1 MAIEMTKL
9 QERIESGGAILIAE
23 ISPPACGNPAMV
35 RDVARRYVGK
45 VHALGIDDNRRRV
58 CMSALAA
65 ASLVAAE
72 GVEPILHIV
81 TRDRNRI
88 ALISE
93 CLGAEALGIRNLLCT
108 TGTHQI
114 LGRFKAA
121 KNVFDI
127 DSIQFLQACS
137 QLAEDGSIVGEDAV
151 EGTEAL
157 CLGGTAAPD
166 ADPLALQ
173 AMRMD
178 KKVSAGA
185 KFLITQPVFDTTRF
199 NAWWKEVSQR
209 GIPKKT
215 AIVAGIAVLSDAD
228 RAKEFA
234 ESRPKPLVPEAL
246 LQRITSKPDA
256 AAQRAEGIAVAVEL
270 IEELSA
276 VDGLR
281 GFAICGEG
289 DDDAVLEV
297 IEKSGLEPERG
308 TD

>member
-1 MAIEMTKL
+1 MATEMTKL
-9 QERIESGGAILIAE
+9 QERIESGSPILIAE
-23 ISPPACGNPAMV
+23 ISPPAGGNPVAV
-35 RDVARRYVGK
+35 RNVAKRYADK

-72 GVEPILHIV
+72 GVEPILHVV

-108 TGTHQI
+108 TGTHQT
-114 LGRFKAA
+114 LGQFKAA

-137 QLAEDGSIVGEDAV
+137 QLGEDGVIVGEDAI
-151 EGTEAL
+151 EGTGTL
-157 CLGGTAAPD
+157 CLGGTAAPE
-166 ADPLALQ
+166 ADPLELQ
-173 AMRMD
+173 VVRMA

-199 NAWWKEVSQR
+199 NAWWSAVSQR
-209 GIPKKT
+209 GIPQKA
-215 AIVAGIAVLSDAD
+215 AIVAGIAVLTGAEQ
-228 RAKEFA
+228 ANEFA

-256 AAQRAEGIAVAVEL
+256 AAGRAEGIAVAVEL
-270 IEELSA
+270 IQELSA

-289 DDDAVLEV
+289 DDEAVLEV
-297 IEKSGLEPERG
+297 IEKSGLG
-308 TD
+308 TE